1 MSSKKPFG
9 GLVAAVKG
17 GMNRSS
23 LEELTKRAPPR
34 YIALDQIRIVD
45 QERKEFEDSES
56 SLLEFGENLKRWQ
69 LQEIVVRPIAGP
81 VPFELIAGERR
92 CRAAALVGMRE
103 LRAYVIELSDEDAHD
118 ARLSENIHRKN
129 LTLIEEARALQHR
142 CNTDGVK
149 ATLARI
155 NKSHAWLSKRLALL
169 NLPEQAQRV
178 VSGRISADPEVIN
191 GVRQIEKLD
200 PEAAAEL
207 VDTLEQTRGQSR
219 ARTQVAE
226 VLEKVK
232 GPKAARSKPKASDPA
247 AGAKPDD
254 ASDAA
259 SDGAAAVQ
267 ERDAGMRTLEEAY
280 RALTHEGQTAD
291 EVVEKMTP
299 TVREA
304 AGAWLEQHA
313 ARAHDCADVGRA
325 VLEGLRTG
333 TFAAHGARALAL
345 AAFVQVGAAG
355 HMCELT
361 QVLRSVQK

>member
-34 YIALDQIRIVD
+34 HIALDQIRIVD

-56 SLLEFGENLKRWQ
+56 SLLELGESLKRWQ
-69 LQEIVVRPIAGP
+69 LHDIVVRPIPGP
-81 VPFELIAGERR
+81 VPYELIAGERR
-92 CRAAALVGMRE
+92 YRAATLVGLGK
-103 LRAYVIELSDEDAHD
+103 LRAHVIELSDEEAHD

-142 CNTDGVK
+142 CDTDGVK
-149 ATLARI
+149 ATLLRI

-207 VDTLEQTRGQSR
+207 VDTLAQTRGQSR

-226 VLEKVK
+226 VMEKVK

-247 AGAKPDD
+247 AGATPD
-254 ASDAA
+254 AG
-259 SDGAAAVQ
+259 SDGAATPLEQ
-267 ERDAGMRTLEEAY
+267 DAGMRSLEEAY
-280 RALTHEGQTAD
+280 LALSREGQTAD

-299 TVREA
+299 AVREA

-333 TFAAHGARALAL
+333 TFAVHGARALAL